1 MVQDGPFFCAGD
13 GETLDFYPFSD
24 YNAPASSAERGS
36 CAMMTDGEL
45 AARLAA
51 FNQLYKEMDQVY
63 HQYARDRNISDTA
76 LWLLYSLCEE
86 EGPYTQRELCT
97 AWHWPPQTVNSALK
111 SLEKQG
117 ILRLDPQP
125 GSRKNK
131 LVQLTGAGRR
141 LVQEAIGPVFL
152 AEKRALESL
161 EPEEQE
167 QLLALTKRYSSSL
180 QREMGQYETQLSLE
194 RSSAAP

>member
-1 MVQDGPFFCAGD
+1 MEAR
-13 GETLDFYPFSD
+13 ETSLDQRRIGNAREIDILYRESD
-24 YNAPASSAERGS
+24 KLYYEFARGCGLS
-36 CAMMTDGEL
+36 ETAYWI
-45 AARLAA
+45 
-51 FNQLYKEMDQVY
+51 LYAVEVSGGAVTQSEIAD
-63 HQYARDRNISDTA
+63 A
-76 LWLLYSLCEE
+76 YS
-86 EGPYTQRELCT
+86 YSR
-97 AWHWPPQTVNSALK
+97 QTVNSALK

-131 LVQLTGAGRR
+131 IVRLTSTGQQLVRETI
-141 LVQEAIGPVFL
+141 VPVFL

-194 RSSAAP
+194 RSSASP